1 MLSVYRRRFAGWY
14 RRFFD
19 GCMDK
24 LLESRGV
31 YNRDADGRFREW
43 ARRFMM
49 RKVMELAACD
59 GFCARRNT
67 RKSLVAVVAAAG
79 LAVVVPL
86 VAGTFH
92 VALAMAVAFVSVC
105 MLAGTL
111 YETSFW
117 DGRPDWDVGIE
128 VCDRPS
134 AWYRLSDRGA
144 EAVISSSM
152 VVHMA
157 DMSKAYTRNGKDGLF
172 WKFYSNVWD
181 WMSRTFV
188 EGALE
193 DVR

>member
-1 MLSVYRRRFAGWY
+1 MMFLVYRRRFAEWY

-31 YNRDADGRFREW
+31 YNRDANGQFRGW
-43 ARRFMM
+43 ARHFMM
-49 RKVMELAACD
+49 RKVMELAAYD
-59 GFCARRNT
+59 GFNAEKNT
-67 RKSLVAVVAAAG
+67 RKSLVALVAAAG

-92 VALAMAVAFVSVC
+92 VALAMVVAFVAIC

-111 YETSFW
+111 YESSFW

-134 AWYRLSDRGA
+134 AWYRLSDRGP
-144 EAVISSSM
+144 
-152 VVHMA
+152 
-157 DMSKAYTRNGKDGLF
+157 R
-172 WKFYSNVWD
+172 
-181 WMSRTFV
+181 R
-188 EGALE
+188 
-193 DVR
+193 

>member
-1 MLSVYRRRFAGWY
+1 MLSVYRRRFAEWY

-31 YNRDADGRFREW
+31 YNRDADGQFREW
-43 ARRFMM
+43 ARYIMM
-49 RKVMELAACD
+49 KKVMWLVAYD
-59 GFCARRNT
+59 GFNAEKNT
-67 RKSLVAVVAAAG
+67 RKFLVAVVAAAG
-79 LAVVVPL
+79 LAVVVTL
-86 VAGTFH
+86 VAGAFH
-92 VALAMAVAFVSVC
+92 IALAMVVAFVAIC
-105 MLAGTL
+105 ILAGTL
-111 YETSFW
+111 YESSFW

-152 VVHMA
+152 IVQMV
-157 DMSKAYTRNGKDGLF
+157 DKPKAYTRNGKDGLF
-172 WKFYSNVWD
+172 WKFCSNVWD
-181 WMSRTFV
+181 WRCRTLL